1 MAGRAAISLR
11 RIASVSIGAASLLLG
26 GCAPEPHIVSSALQE
41 PGAPRRTVCVLSTVG
56 KTFALQKVG
65 IMVFGN
71 DHSTTGIA
79 AWGIDDLVAREI
91 ASLTKG
97 HVETKAI
104 PVAVPNPASV
114 RETNP
119 YNRGIFHKDD
129 PAWEAIKK
137 DAAAD
142 KACDLLLTVTQGGSK
157 VGSTNQF
164 ISGLGIL
171 ETPGG
176 TFVHALVVLY
186 LYDARTMQQITWAAG
201 WSKRNPLVD
210 MISGPHRKVDNSWR
224 VQPAA
229 VAASRQHKEAIEAL
243 VRVALAETVPKVL
256 SFKQSEPATAVH
268 RGQTHSQSVAP
279 AKDRSSQ

>member
-1 MAGRAAISLR
+1 MAGRTAISLR

-26 GCAPEPHIVSSALQE
+26 GCAPEPHIVTSALQE

-65 IMVFGN
+65 ITVFGN
-71 DHSTTGIA
+71 DHTTTGIA

-91 ASLTKG
+91 AWLTKG

-104 PVAVPNPASV
+104 PVTVPNPASV

-129 PAWEAIKK
+129 PAWEAIKRN
-137 DAAAD
+137 AAAD
-142 KACDLLLTVTQGGSK
+142 KACNLLLTVTQGGSK

-171 ETPGG
+171 ETSGG
-176 TFVHALVVLY
+176 IFAGRTFVHALVVLY
-186 LYDARTMQQITWAAG
+186 LYDARSMQQITWAAG

-210 MISGPHRKVDNSWR
+210 IISGPHREVDDSWR
-224 VQPAA
+224 IQPAA

-256 SFKQSEPATAVH
+256 SFKQNEPATTV
-268 RGQTHSQSVAP
+268 HSQSVAP
-279 AKDRSSQ
+279 ARSSQ